1 MSNDRI
7 SYINSIN
14 FHDGQQDNVDNVDVV
29 PAIIRYFDGT
39 MGLYGIIGANT
50 ASIDATTVDG
60 SMMFC
65 VKLKSVFDAD
75 ALESILEQTTITFI
89 YFRSFSISYT
99 RHSDLEV
106 YITVKPITA
115 SPS

>member
-14 FHDGQQDNVDNVDVV
+14 FHDGQQDNVDVA
-29 PAIIRYFDGT
+29 PAIIRYFDET